1 MKKLIL
7 SAAFF
12 AIAGFTAANAS
23 DVKNKI
29 EIVAVKD
36 TLVKT
41 PIKLEELPEAVK
53 ATLKTDPYKIWT
65 PTAAFSVK
73 DGDKSYYQVDV
84 KKEEEVAS
92 LKFDAEG
99 KPIE

>member
-12 AIAGFTAANAS
+12 AFAGLTAANAS
-23 DVKNKI
+23 IAKNNI
-29 EIVAVKD
+29 EIVSVQD

-41 PIKLEELPEAVK
+41 PIKLEELPEAIK
-53 ATLKTDPYKIWT
+53 TTLKSEPYNLWT

-84 KKEEEVAS
+84 KKEDEVAS
-92 LKFDAEG
+92 LKFNADG
-99 KPIE
+99 KPVE